1 MKNWLSKYENGGNIP
16 KGYHIMPD
24 GTLMKDSGMY
34 QNGGE
39 MKYYQKGLDWKP
51 RNISRNGSVVKDDMG
66 YWNPDNWGKPV
77 EIGSNNISM
86 QGVGQPLIGVS
97 DFGDTKIMYPGE
109 DYKFNGNKVTEY
121 PIAQDGNIIQKALEY
136 HPIVGGAKRLMSN
149 FAENANVFDYDQPVG
164 RVAKNAILNQK
175 SLRRLEDENAIE
187 NFQENSPKLQDISGV
202 EYERTQERIDL
213 LQILAN
219 KKQKYNSILPAEYR
233 PSNEKNK
240 KSQYYKSPSTEKQLQ
255 DYVDK
260 NWIRK
265 NIISKEDLPKMR
277 SPALGNMKLDYG
289 TDKQGNYIS
298 YYDKWDLNPVP
309 QTGVQWLDKT
319 IDNVV
324 TGIPNA
330 LGITNTP
337 EVYGRV
343 YLPEKKNGG
352 DLKRLTNFTKNNKPS
367 GWLSKYE

>member
-39 MKYYQKGLDWKP
+39 MKYYQEGLDWKP

-86 QGVGQPLIGVS
+86 QGGRQPLIGVS
-97 DFGDTKIMYPGE
+97 DVGDTKMMYPGE
-109 DYKFNGNKVTEY
+109 DYKFNGNKGIEY
-121 PIAQDGNIIQKALEY
+121 PIAQNGNIIQKALEY

-149 FAENANVFDYDQPVG
+149 FAENVNVFEYDQPVG
-164 RVAKNAILNQK
+164 RVVKNAVLNQK
-175 SLRRLEDENAIE
+175 SERRKRDEAYPDDQ
-187 NFQENSPKLQDISGV
+187 FK
-202 EYERTQERIDL
+202 ERADL

-219 KKQKYNSILPAEYR
+219 KEQKYNTILPADYK
-233 PSNEKNK
+233 PSVATSKNV
-240 KSQYYKSPSTEKQLQ
+240 QYYKSPSTEKQLQ

-277 SPALGNMKLDYG
+277 SKALGNMKLDYG
-289 TDKQGNYIS
+289 MDEQGNYIS